1 MVVVGRPEVQE
12 VVMKFEGVEGVEG
25 VVLIVEMTLEV
36 VVVEDLVE
44 EILFVVV
51 LGLQQGPGLLVVVV
65 VVGPLG
71 VDFEEEQ
78 GVETFE
84 VGAVEQVLG
93 EDEQLGPPDLSPVV
107 VVVVV
112 ASINLLGVV
121 PFRQPQLLLPNK
133 IKQKLIKLCLLLN
146 LLSLLTY

>member
-1 MVVVGRPEVQE
+1 VHVVV
-12 VVMKFEGVEGVEG
+12 MTIEGVEGVEG
-25 VVLIVEMTLEV
+25 VLTLKV

-44 EILFVVV
+44 VILVVVV

-65 VVGPLG
+65 VVRPLG
-71 VDFEEEQ
+71 VVVEEVQ

-93 EDEQLGPPDLSPVV
+93 EDEQLGPPDFSPV

-133 IKQKLIKLCLLLN
+133 IKQKLIKLYCYE
-146 LLSLLTY
+146 TYYRY

>member
-1 MVVVGRPEVQE
+1 L
-12 VVMKFEGVEGVEG
+12 EGVLIEDMTLEG
-25 VVLIVEMTLEV
+25 VVI
-36 VVVEDLVE
+36 
-44 EILFVVV
+44 

-65 VVGPLG
+65 VVVRPLG
-71 VDFEEEQ
+71 VVVEEVQ

-93 EDEQLGPPDLSPVV
+93 EDEQLGPPDFSPVV
-107 VVVVV
+107 VVVGVV

-133 IKQKLIKLCLLLN
+133 IKQKLIKLYCYE
-146 LLSLLTY
+146 TYHRY

>member
-1 MVVVGRPEVQE
+1 M
-12 VVMKFEGVEGVEG
+12 EGV
-25 VVLIVEMTLEV
+25 LIEEMTLEGV
-36 VVVEDLVE
+36 V
-44 EILFVVV
+44 I

-65 VVGPLG
+65 VGPLG
-71 VDFEEEQ
+71 VVVEEVQ

-93 EDEQLGPPDLSPVV
+93 EDEQLGPPDFSPV

-133 IKQKLIKLCLLLN
+133 IKQKLIKLILL
-146 LLSLLTY
+146 

>member
-1 MVVVGRPEVQE
+1 VHVVVVTTI
-12 VVMKFEGVEGVEG
+12 EGVEGVEG

-65 VVGPLG
+65 VGPLGPLG
-71 VDFEEEQ
+71 VVVEEVQ

-93 EDEQLGPPDLSPVV
+93 EDEQLGPPDFSPV

-133 IKQKLIKLCLLLN
+133 IKQKLIKLYCN
-146 LLSLLTY
+146 ESYYRY

>member
-1 MVVVGRPEVQE
+1 L
-12 VVMKFEGVEGVEG
+12 EGV
-25 VVLIVEMTLEV
+25 LIEEMTLEGV
-36 VVVEDLVE
+36 V
-44 EILFVVV
+44 I

-65 VVGPLG
+65 VRPLG
-71 VDFEEEQ
+71 VDVEEVQ

-93 EDEQLGPPDLSPVV
+93 EDEQLGPPDFSPVV

-133 IKQKLIKLCLLLN
+133 IKQKLIKLILL
-146 LLSLLTY
+146 

>member
-1 MVVVGRPEVQE
+1 M
-12 VVMKFEGVEGVEG
+12 
-25 VVLIVEMTLEV
+25 
-36 VVVEDLVE
+36 
-44 EILFVVV
+44 V

-71 VDFEEEQ
+71 PLGVVVEEVQ

-84 VGAVEQVLG
+84 VGGVEQVLG
-93 EDEQLGPPDLSPVV
+93 EDEQLGPPDFSP

-133 IKQKLIKLCLLLN
+133 IKQKLIKLIIVIN
-146 LLSLLTY
+146 LLVHSYIRNTLLQELSRKHKNVNLMYVHEHVLSSRMWSINAFVKCFN

>member
-1 MVVVGRPEVQE
+1 MTI
-12 VVMKFEGVEGVEG
+12 EGVEGVEG
-25 VVLIVEMTLEV
+25 VLTLKV

-44 EILFVVV
+44 VILVVVV

-65 VVGPLG
+65 VVRPLG
-71 VDFEEEQ
+71 VVVEEVQ

-93 EDEQLGPPDLSPVV
+93 EDEQLGPPDFSPV

-133 IKQKLIKLCLLLN
+133 IKQKLIKLYCYE
-146 LLSLLTY
+146 TYYRY